1 MNNKSNESFKF
12 KIGNFDC
19 IVLSDGT
26 FSYPDHSF
34 FVNAPEES
42 LEQVFREHN
51 IQSGEITVPW
61 TCLFINTGQQWVL
74 VDTGAGAGSVPTA
87 GKLLQNLQ
95 NEGIEP
101 VDVDMVIITHGH
113 PDHIGGNTDSE
124 GGLVFPNARYVMWKD
139 EWEFW
144 TSEPDLTQLKVP
156 EEIKQIM
163 RSLAAKNL
171 PPLQARLR
179 LVDNETEMLPGIQAI
194 AAPGHTPGHMALVIS
209 SGNERLLYISDT
221 VLHPIHLEQPDWYP
235 AFDFAPE
242 QAMAT
247 RRQLLNRIA
256 AKKVLMIASHFP
268 FPGMGHIVRKGE
280 GWQWQPWVPYCH

>member
-1 MNNKSNESFKF
+1 MSNKSNESYKF
-12 KIGNFDC
+12 KIGDFDC

-42 LEQVFREHN
+42 LKQVFREHN
-51 IQSGEITVPW
+51 IPPGEITVPW

-95 NEGIEP
+95 AEGIEP
-101 VDVDMVIITHGH
+101 IDIDVVIITHGH

-124 GGLVFPNARYVMWKD
+124 GRPVFPNARYVMWKD

-156 EEIKQIM
+156 EELKQIM
-163 RSLAAKNL
+163 RSFAAKNL

-179 LVDNETEMLPGIQAI
+179 LVDNETQILPGIRAI

-209 SGNERLLYISDT
+209 SDNERLLYISDA

-235 AFDFAPE
+235 AFDFAPD

-268 FPGMGHIVRKGE
+268 FPGIGHIVRKGE
-280 GWQWQPWVPYCH
+280 GWQWQP

>member
-1 MNNKSNESFKF
+1 MSNKSNTSFHF

-34 FVNAPEES
+34 FVNAPRER

-51 IQSGEITVPW
+51 IPPGEITVPW

-95 NEGIEP
+95 AEGIEP
-101 VDVDMVIITHGH
+101 IDIDVVIITHGH

-124 GGLVFPNARYVMWKD
+124 GRPVFPNARYVMWKE

-144 TSEPDLTQLKVP
+144 TSEPDLTQLKVS
-156 EEIKQIM
+156 EEIKQTM
-163 RSLAAKNL
+163 RSFAAKNL

-179 LVDNETEMLPGIQAI
+179 LVGNETEILPGIQAI

-221 VLHPIHLEQPDWYP
+221 VLHPIHLEQPEWYP

-242 QAMAT
+242 QAMNT

-256 AKKVLMIASHFP
+256 ARKVLMIASHFP

-280 GWQWQPWVPYCH
+280 GWQWQPVIP

>member
-1 MNNKSNESFKF
+1 MNSKSNESYKF
-12 KIGNFDC
+12 KIGDFDC
-19 IVLSDGT
+19 IVLSDGA

-34 FVNAPEES
+34 FVNAPKES

-51 IQSGEITVPW
+51 IPPGEITVPW
-61 TCLFINTGQQWVL
+61 ICLFINTGQQWVL

-87 GKLLQNLQ
+87 GRLLQNLQ

-124 GGLVFPNARYVMWKD
+124 GRLVFPNARYVMLKE

-144 TSEPDLTQLKVP
+144 TSEPDLTQLKVS
-156 EEIKQIM
+156 EEIKQTM
-163 RSLAAKNL
+163 RSFAAKNL

-179 LVDNETEMLPGIQAI
+179 LVDNETQILPGIWAI
-194 AAPGHTPGHMALVIS
+194 AAPGHTPGHMALAIS
-209 SGNERLLYISDT
+209 SDNDRLLYLSDT

-235 AFDFAPE
+235 AFDLMPE
-242 QAMAT
+242 QAMIT

-256 AKKVLMIASHFP
+256 ARKVPMIASHFP

-280 GWQWQPWVPYCH
+280 GWQWQPWVP